1 MFRPFAIC
9 SNRKE
14 LKHYRV
20 ILTLPCSRGI
30 DIEVSYSL
38 NTDFFTGIKSSR
50 GRIRK
55 MRSNNGSN
63 FVGAMKELQK
73 SIQNVNH
80 NRTNKYLQMHGA
92 DWII

>member
-30 DIEVSYSL
+30 DIEISYSL
-38 NTDFFTGIKSSR
+38 NTDFFTGIKKLF
-50 GRIRK
+50 RK
-55 MRSNNGSN
+55 
-63 FVGAMKELQK
+63 
-73 SIQNVNH
+73 
-80 NRTNKYLQMHGA
+80 
-92 DWII
+92 

>member
-30 DIEVSYSL
+30 DIEISYSL
-38 NTDFFTGIKSSR
+38 NTDFLQALKSFLGSR
-50 GRIRK
+50 GKIRK

-80 NRTNKYLQMHGA
+80 NRTKKY
-92 DWII
+92 